1 MSIVAVGTVGID
13 TIETPFGRAEE
24 VLGGSASY
32 FSLAAR
38 NFTRVLV
45 VSAVGDDFPSE
56 HMRLLG
62 QRGVD
67 TGGIVTGEGGTF
79 RWEGRYGYDMKD
91 PETLSVALNALES
104 FDPRLSEEQKGAD
117 YVFLANTDP
126 ETQMKVLEQ
135 MRSPRVVACDT
146 MNFWIEGKP
155 EALRELLR
163 KINVLIINDSEARQ
177 LSKEPLIA
185 NAAKSVMA
193 MGPEFLIIKRG
204 EYGAL
209 LFSER
214 EVFSA
219 PGFLLEKVLDP
230 TGAGDTFAGGF
241 IGYVASRGAEPDFS
255 SFKRGVAYGSV
266 LASFTVE
273 DFSVNRLRSVDMEDI
288 EGRLREFLR
297 LSALE

>member
-1 MSIVAVGTVGID
+1 MSIVVAGTVGID

-32 FSLAAR
+32 FSLSAR
-38 NFTRVLV
+38 NFTQVRV

-62 QRGVD
+62 RRGVD
-67 TGGIVTGEGGTF
+67 TEGIVTLEGGTF

-104 FDPRLSEEQKGAD
+104 FDPKLSEEQKGAD

-135 MRSPRVVACDT
+135 VRAPRVVACDT

-155 EALRELLR
+155 DALRELLR
-163 KINVLIINDSEARQ
+163 KINVLVINDSEARQ
-177 LSKEPLIA
+177 LSEEPLIA
-185 NAAKSVMA
+185 NAARSIMA

-209 LFSER
+209 LFSAE

-241 IGYVASRGAEPDFS
+241 MGYVASRDAGLDFS
-255 SFKRGVAYGSV
+255 SFKRGVVYGSV

-273 DFSVNRLRSVDMEDI
+273 DFSVNRLCSVDGEDI
-288 EGRLREFLR
+288 EGRSREFLR